1 MSFNIPVLFLIFR
14 RKEVTQRAFTA
25 IRDVKP
31 LQLFIAGDGGR
42 THEEHERCVE
52 TRQAVL
58 DMIDWE
64 CEVKTLFRDKNL
76 GCRNAVSSAITWF
89 FEQVEE
95 GIILEEDCLAEPS
108 FFAYCAELLERYRF
122 DIRIMS
128 VSGTNFQ
135 NGIRRGK
142 ADYYFSTRADCWGWA
157 TWRRAWSLYDR
168 DMRHYPEF
176 KENNLLATVLPHE
189 HMRRYWE
196 GMLES
201 VYAGETSSWATIWV
215 YSIWINHGLCIKPN
229 VNLVSNIG
237 FDSEST
243 HCANPES
250 PLANAATSELVVTK
264 HPAIFIPDLAA
275 ELEEH
280 KDTRISP
287 LKYMLRH
294 PLFLFRRRFWQEF
307 IFKT

>member
-1 MSFNIPVLFLIFR
+1 MSLKIPVLFLIFR
-14 RKEVTQRAFTA
+14 RKEVTQRAFSA
-25 IRDVKP
+25 IRAIKP

-42 THEEHERCVE
+42 TGAEHNKCEE
-52 TRQAVL
+52 TRAAVL
-58 DMIDWE
+58 EMIDWE
-64 CEVKTLFRDKNL
+64 CEVKTLFRETNL
-76 GCRNAVSSAITWF
+76 GCREAVSTAITWF
-89 FEQVEE
+89 FGAVEE
-95 GIILEEDCLAEPS
+95 GIILEEDCLANPS
-108 FFAYCAELLERYRF
+108 FFAYCQELLERYR
-122 DIRIMS
+122 DDTRIMS
-128 VSGTNFQ
+128 ISGTNFQ
-135 NGIRRGK
+135 NGIKRGT
-142 ADYYFSTRADCWGWA
+142 ADYFFSTRADCWGWA
-157 TWRRAWSLYDR
+157 SWRRAWKLYDR
-168 DMRHYPEF
+168 NMSHYLEF
-176 KENNLLATVLPHE
+176 RDNNIIKTVLPYA
-189 HMRRYWE
+189 HMRKYWAE
-196 GMLES
+196 MLES
-201 VYAGETSSWATIWV
+201 VYAGETSSWASIWV
-215 YSIWINHGLCIKPN
+215 YSIWINHGLCVKPN

-237 FDSEST
+237 FDAEST